1 MKILYAGSSQS
12 SSLILE
18 SLIAGSNEVIGVI
31 SQPDRRSKRR
41 ASAEPS
47 YVSSVAEKYG
57 VSVYKPENLDENFKQ
72 TILQLKFDILL
83 VAAYGKILPEWL
95 LTTPSKDSI
104 NIHYSLL
111 PKYRGASPI
120 QSALLNGE
128 KITGISI
135 MRMTA
140 GLDEGPVFVF
150 HAQEILHSD
159 NKNTLEKKLTS
170 LSIKNIEK
178 DLSNIYLDK
187 IVPIKQDVKNISYC
201 KKIDKLSGR
210 INFDQEGADNI
221 LRKYKAYY
229 GWPGLYFE
237 WKELKIKIHGI
248 AMNKNNNTYN
258 TNNKFYFQ
266 DNLLVAKTMDKLV
279 VITHLQFPGK
289 GIISSKDAANSY
301 ADFFQE

>member
-18 SLIAGSNEVIGVI
+18 SLIDGSNEVIGVI

-41 ASAEPS
+41 TSAEPS
-47 YVSSVAEKYG
+47 YVASVAEKNG
-57 VSVYKPENLDENFKQ
+57 INVYKPQNLDESFKE
-72 TILQLKFDILL
+72 TILQLNFDILL

-95 LTTPSKDSI
+95 LKTPSKDSI

-128 KITGISI
+128 KMTGISI

-150 HAQEILHSD
+150 HTQEILDSD
-159 NKNTLEKKLTS
+159 NKNSLEKKLTS

-187 IVPIKQDVKNISYC
+187 IIPFKQDVKNISYC

-210 INFDQEGADNI
+210 INFDQEVADNI
-221 LRKYKAYY
+221 LRKFKAYY

-237 WKELKIKIHGI
+237 WKDLKIKIHGI
-248 AMNKNNNTYN
+248 AINKNNNMSN
-258 TNNKFYFQ
+258 TNKKFYFI
-266 DNLLVAKTMDKLV
+266 DNLLVVKTIDKSI

-289 GIISSKDAANSY
+289 DIISSKDAANSY
-301 ADFFQE
+301 ADFFQD

>member
-18 SLIAGSNEVIGVI
+18 SLIAGSNKVVGVI

-47 YVSSVAEKYG
+47 YVSSVAEKNG
-57 VSVYKPENLDENFKQ
+57 VNVYKPQRLDESFKKA
-72 TILQLKFDILL
+72 ILNLNFDILL

-95 LTTPSKDSI
+95 LQAPSKDSI

-150 HAQEILHSD
+150 HTQEILNSD

-201 KKIDKLSGR
+201 KKIDKLSGS
-210 INFDQEGADNI
+210 ITFDQEEADNI
-221 LRKYKAYY
+221 IKKYKAYY
-229 GWPGLYFE
+229 GWPGIYFN
-237 WKELKIKIHGI
+237 WKDLKIKIHGI
-248 AMNKNNNTYN
+248 AMNENNVSNI
-258 TNNKFYFQ
+258 NNKFYFQ
-266 DNLLVAKTMDKLV
+266 DNLLVAKTIDKSI

-301 ADFFQE
+301 ADFFKD

>member
-72 TILQLKFDILL
+72 TILQLEFDILL

-95 LTTPSKDSI
+95 LKTPSKDSI

-120 QSALLNGE
+120 QSALLNDE

-150 HAQEILHSD
+150 HTQEILNSD

-187 IVPIKQDVKNISYC
+187 IVPIKQDVKNTSYC

-210 INFDQEGADNI
+210 INFDQEVADNV

-248 AMNKNNNTYN
+248 AINKDNNASN

-266 DNLLVAKTMDKLV
+266 DNLLVAKTIDKSI

>member
-1 MKILYAGSSQS
+1 MYRLRINIPIGTTTDGIRDPRTEADGGRTRRKVVR
-12 SSLILE
+12 E
-18 SLIAGSNEVIGVI
+18 SLDGVNI
-31 SQPDRRSKRR
+31 EMNQD
-41 ASAEPS
+41 AQC
-47 YVSSVAEKYG
+47 
-57 VSVYKPENLDENFKQ
+57 YKATNLWHRFYEGF
-72 TILQLKFDILL
+72 
-83 VAAYGKILPEWL
+83 
-95 LTTPSKDSI
+95 
-104 NIHYSLL
+104 
-111 PKYRGASPI
+111 
-120 QSALLNGE
+120 LNGE

-210 INFDQEGADNI
+210 INFNQEGADSI
-221 LRKYKAYY
+221 LRKFKAYY

-248 AMNKNNNTYN
+248 AINKNNTSNTD
-258 TNNKFYFQ
+258 NKFYFK
-266 DNLLVAKTMDKLV
+266 DNLNFVGSMWDNLNA
-279 VITHLQFPGK
+279 
-289 GIISSKDAANSY
+289 
-301 ADFFQE
+301 

>member
-18 SLIAGSNEVIGVI
+18 SLIDGSNEVIGVI

-41 ASAEPS
+41 TSAEPS
-47 YVSSVAEKYG
+47 YVASVAEKNG
-57 VSVYKPENLDENFKQ
+57 INVYKPQNLDESFKE
-72 TILQLKFDILL
+72 TILQLNFDILL

-95 LTTPSKDSI
+95 LKTPSKDSI

-128 KITGISI
+128 KMTGISI

-150 HAQEILHSD
+150 HTQEILNSD

-187 IVPIKQDVKNISYC
+187 IVPIEQDVKNISYC

-210 INFDQEGADNI
+210 INFDQEVADNI
-221 LRKYKAYY
+221 LRKFKAYY

-237 WKELKIKIHGI
+237 WKDLKIKIHGI
-248 AMNKNNNTYN
+248 AINKNNNMSN
-258 TNNKFYFQ
+258 TNKKFYFI
-266 DNLLVAKTMDKLV
+266 DNLLVVKTIDKSI

-289 GIISSKDAANSY
+289 DIISSKDAANSY
-301 ADFFQE
+301 ADFFQD

>member
-1 MKILYAGSSQS
+1 
-12 SSLILE
+12 
-18 SLIAGSNEVIGVI
+18 
-31 SQPDRRSKRR
+31 
-41 ASAEPS
+41 
-47 YVSSVAEKYG
+47 
-57 VSVYKPENLDENFKQ
+57 
-72 TILQLKFDILL
+72 
-83 VAAYGKILPEWL
+83 
-95 LTTPSKDSI
+95 
-104 NIHYSLL
+104 
-111 PKYRGASPI
+111 
-120 QSALLNGE
+120 
-128 KITGISI
+128 

-140 GLDEGPVFVF
+140 GLDEGPVFIF
-150 HAQEILHSD
+150 HTQEILNSD

-187 IVPIKQDVKNISYC
+187 IVPIKQDVKNTSYC

-210 INFDQEGADNI
+210 INFDQEVADNV

-248 AMNKNNNTYN
+248 AINKDNNASN

-266 DNLLVAKTMDKLV
+266 DNLLVAKTIDKSI

-301 ADFFQE
+301 ADFFQD

>member
-18 SLIAGSNEVIGVI
+18 SLIDGSNEVIGVI

-41 ASAEPS
+41 TSAEPS
-47 YVSSVAEKYG
+47 YVASVAEKNG
-57 VSVYKPENLDENFKQ
+57 INVYKPQNLDESFKE
-72 TILQLKFDILL
+72 TILQLNFDILL

-95 LTTPSKDSI
+95 LKTPSKDSI

-128 KITGISI
+128 KMTGISI

-150 HAQEILHSD
+150 HTQEILNSD
-159 NKNTLEKKLTS
+159 NKNSLEKKLTS

-187 IVPIKQDVKNISYC
+187 IIPFKQDVKNISYC

-248 AMNKNNNTYN
+248 EINKNNNASN

-266 DNLLVAKTMDKLV
+266 DNLLVVKTRDKPI

-289 GIISSKDAANSY
+289 GIITSKDAANSY